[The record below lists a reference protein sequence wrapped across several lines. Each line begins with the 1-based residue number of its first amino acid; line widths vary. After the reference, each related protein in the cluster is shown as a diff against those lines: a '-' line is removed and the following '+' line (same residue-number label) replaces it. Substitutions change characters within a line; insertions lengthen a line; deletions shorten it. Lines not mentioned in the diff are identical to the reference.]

1 MIQHRDEEDEL
12 MDCLCVCAC
21 VFLGVLMHTWQSE
34 AILGF
39 FPSSKKR
46 LVKLLVFSPEL
57 LWGQAALNFF
67 VHIIMIFAGPHS
79 ASHARI
85 LPCKLSGVL
94 VCN

>member
-1 MIQHRDEEDEL
+1 
-12 MDCLCVCAC
+12 MD
-21 VFLGVLMHTWQSE
+21 TWQSE
-34 AILGF
+34 AILNF

-67 VHIIMIFAGPHS
+67 VHIIMIFAG
-79 ASHARI
+79 SHARI